1 MVPVILVTTLQI
13 LVVLLLQQT
22 SNIVITFHGTNYFF
36 NNLATI
42 DGGAVFAI
50 ASTSVNFIGI
60 TFSHN
65 SAGSAGGT
73 ISVYINNVVLTF
85 TSTTSFS
92 NNLAMQGGA
101 TMANLFSTLI
111 FDGSIS
117 FTNNGYSDS
126 RYLEI

>member
-13 LVVLLLQQT
+13 LVVPLLQQT

-50 ASTSVNFIGI
+50 ASTSVNFIGT

-73 ISVYINNVVLTF
+73 INIYIISV
-85 TSTTSFS
+85 
-92 NNLAMQGGA
+92 A
-101 TMANLFSTLI
+101 
-111 FDGSIS
+111 
-117 FTNNGYSDS
+117 
-126 RYLEI
+126 